1 MMGQWVQITRFL
13 SIRQLNSPKEVNTV
27 FAQSDDWTC
36 TNKNKS
42 LYHVTE
48 VNKIKV
54 RKVKS
59 DYSTYF
65 PIEKSSPKNI

>member
-1 MMGQWVQITRFL
+1 MGPNFKIFVYPSTKF
-13 SIRQLNSPKEVNTV
+13 PKEVNTV

-65 PIEKSSPKNI
+65 PIEKSSPKNIS